1 MNLTYRT
8 KRRLQRAGL
17 IGLIVLLVVIL
28 LILVGQLT
36 LELLSVVLTA
46 QLL

>member
-17 IGLIVLLVVIL
+17 IGLIVLLVV
-28 LILVGQLT
+28 
-36 LELLSVVLTA
+36 VLA
-46 QLL
+46 GFC